1 MARPRFRSA
10 CIRLRPGNVCA
21 ALVLALLPS
30 ASAAQQT
37 AFSQTLSELT
47 AAIDGTYGDEGT
59 LVRPAID
66 RLTAGARGYTL
77 DIVTNATRK
86 DRRVVRRR
94 LTPDGRA
101 TQFDTTLEWPETLV
115 SVGHVALP
123 FRGNSADVRNGKSA
137 LPPVNGHRQVGHRRW
152 HCCIITQQIKWA
164 PDLKSRDPLARLNV
178 FISNQVTFRQ
188 RRKSRDGMYSTSMLM
203 PSPLRG
209 FAV

>member
-66 RLTAGARGYTL
+66 RLTAALAQWDREIQTAAAAVSEASRTPSSDL
-77 DIVTNATRK
+77 V
-86 DRRVVRRR
+86 DRRISLARMYADRGR
-94 LTPDGRA
+94 PEIGRA
-101 TQFDTTLEWPETLV
+101 
-115 SVGHVALP
+115 HV
-123 FRGNSADVRNGKSA
+123 
-137 LPPVNGHRQVGHRRW
+137 
-152 HCCIITQQIKWA
+152 
-164 PDLKSRDPLARLNV
+164 
-178 FISNQVTFRQ
+178 
-188 RRKSRDGMYSTSMLM
+188 
-203 PSPLRG
+203 
-209 FAV
+209 